1 MKRRFQVP
9 QNYVPSDI
17 RADAKD
23 FFVSIRNDVTI
34 YKKFK
39 CFPDVKQ
46 NEEADKFVAWWDF
59 ERFAD
64 NPMSLILIQEKL
76 TEILKTITSNNLID
90 GYEQLQYK
98 LILFYRLLKAN
109 GYIND

>member
-1 MKRRFQVP
+1 M
-9 QNYVPSDI
+9 
-17 RADAKD
+17 
-23 FFVSIRNDVTI
+23 
-34 YKKFK
+34 
-39 CFPDVKQ
+39 
-46 NEEADKFVAWWDF
+46 AWWDF

-64 NPMSLILIQEKL
+64 NPMALILIQEKL

-109 GYIND
+109 GYINE